1 MNGFII
7 TFWEETIMLP
17 SVVGYEKGR
26 RGSAPSL
33 ASIQNALKSHPDAAA
48 VDERVA
54 ILLSSSE

>member
-7 TFWEETIMLP
+7 TFWEETIMP
-17 SVVGYEKGR
+17 SVVGYKKGR
-26 RGSAPSL
+26 GSL